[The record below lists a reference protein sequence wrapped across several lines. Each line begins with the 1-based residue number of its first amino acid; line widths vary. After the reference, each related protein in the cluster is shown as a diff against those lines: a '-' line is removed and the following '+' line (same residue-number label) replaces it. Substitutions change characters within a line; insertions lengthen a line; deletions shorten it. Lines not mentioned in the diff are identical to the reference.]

1 MEEAAE
7 LFAALK
13 ANDAT
18 RVRELLDGSPA
29 LAAAA
34 APDGTSA
41 ILTAAY
47 HRATDVLALLVSRAP
62 PLSIFEAAAVGDCAR
77 LSALLAHDP
86 GAAVRFSH
94 DGWTA
99 LHLTAFFSRTEA
111 ALLLLAHG
119 ADASAP
125 SRNPMMN
132 QPLHAAAAG
141 RADKALVQALL
152 DAGADPDAR
161 QRGGICALH
170 SAAQQ
175 GNAELVRLL
184 LARGA
189 ERALAADDGRTPVD
203 LAREK
208 GHAAVEALLA
218 SPARPEPGR

>member
-13 ANDAT
+13 ANDVQ
-18 RVRELLDGSPA
+18 RVRELLDASPA

-62 PLSIFEAAAVGDCAR
+62 PLSIFEAAAVGDCGR

-94 DGWTA
+94 DGWSA

-119 ADASAP
+119 ADARALSQ
-125 SRNPMMN
+125 NPMMN

-141 RADKALVQALL
+141 QAAAPLVHALL
-152 DAGADPDAR
+152 DAGADPNAR
-161 QRGGICALH
+161 QRGGYCALH
-170 SAAQQ
+170 SAAQN
-175 GNAELVRLL
+175 GNEALVRLL

-189 ERALAADDGRTPVD
+189 DKSPAGADGRTPIE

-208 GHAAVEALLA
+208 GHAAVAALLV
-218 SPARPEPGR
+218 

>member
-13 ANDAT
+13 ANDVQ
-18 RVRELLDGSPA
+18 RVRELLDASPG
-29 LAAAA
+29 LAATA

-47 HRATDVLALLVSRAP
+47 HRATDVLTLLVSRAP
-62 PLSIFEAAAVGDCAR
+62 PLSIFEAAAVGDCGR
-77 LSALLAHDP
+77 LSSLLAHDP
-86 GAAVRFSH
+86 GAAMRFSH

-99 LHLTAFFSRTEA
+99 LHLTAFFSRTQA

-119 ADASAP
+119 ADARAP

-132 QPLHAAAAG
+132 EPLHAAAAG
-141 RADKALVQALL
+141 QADAALVHALL
-152 DAGADPDAR
+152 DAGADPNAR
-161 QRGGICALH
+161 QRGGYCALH
-170 SAAQQ
+170 SAAQN
-175 GNAELVRLL
+175 GNEELVRLL

-189 ERALAADDGRTPVD
+189 DKAPAAADGRIPLE

-208 GHAAVEALLA
+208 GHPAVEALLA
-218 SPARPEPGR
+218 